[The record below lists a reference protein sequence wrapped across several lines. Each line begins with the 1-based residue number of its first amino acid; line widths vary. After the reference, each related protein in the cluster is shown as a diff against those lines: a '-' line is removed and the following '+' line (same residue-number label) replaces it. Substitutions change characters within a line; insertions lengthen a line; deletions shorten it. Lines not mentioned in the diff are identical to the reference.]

1 MYSDHIR
8 RLARYDQW
16 ANHRV
21 LEALNQ
27 LEPNAS
33 HTEIHLMGHILAATD
48 VWLRRIDG
56 LSLEGIQVFPH
67 PTLEQ
72 CRAMFEHTSSALSHY
87 CDGITDEDMEKVISY
102 TNLKGMEFTT
112 TLSDILTHL
121 FNHGTY
127 HRAQIATRLRQ
138 NGFTPAVTDYIA
150 FVR

>member
-1 MYSDHIR
+1 MYSDHFR

-16 ANHRV
+16 ANERV

-33 HTEIHLMGHILAATD
+33 HTALHLMGHILAATN
-48 VWLRRIDG
+48 VWLRRIHG

-72 CRAMFEHTSSALSHY
+72 CRAMFEQTASDLAHF
-87 CDGITDEDMEKVISY
+87 CDGLTEEHLKRVISY
-102 TNLKGMEFTT
+102 KNLKGLEWNT
-112 TLSDILTHL
+112 SVADILTHL

-127 HRAQIATRLRQ
+127 HRAQIATRLRES
-138 NGFTPAVTDYIA
+138 GFNPAVTDYIA